1 MMSDDIERISFSAD
15 EIRARVQELGAE
27 IARDYQDA
35 SETVYCV
42 GILKGAAVFFT
53 DLVRAIDLPVT
64 LDFMQLSSYG
74 SGTSSTGDVQILLDL
89 AKSVAGRNILLIED
103 IVDSGLSMHYLMEN
117 FRHRKAKSVKL
128 CSLLSKPSRR
138 KVDVKVDYCGA
149 EVPDAFLVGYGLDYD
164 QKYRNL
170 PYLGILK
177 PEIYSK

>member
-1 MMSDDIERISFSAD
+1 MHNDLEKILFD
-15 EIRARVQELGAE
+15 EKDLAAM
-27 IARDYQDA
+27 IARLGGEITRDYA
-35 SETVYCV
+35 GEEIYAV
-42 GILKGAAVFFT
+42 GILKGAVIFYA
-53 DLVRAIDLPVT
+53 DLVRAIKLPVT

-74 SGTSSTGDVQILLDL
+74 SGTSSTGEVQILLDL

-117 FRHRKAKSVKL
+117 FNHRKAKSVKL
-128 CSLLSKPSRR
+128 CSLLSKSSCR
-138 KVDVKVDYCGA
+138 KVEVKVDYCGA

-177 PEIYSK
+177 PEIYS

>member
-1 MMSDDIERISFSAD
+1 MHNDLEKILFNEEQLAEMVERLGR
-15 EIRARVQELGAE
+15 EIT
-27 IARDYQDA
+27 RDYA
-35 SETVYCV
+35 GEEIYAV
-42 GILKGAAVFFT
+42 GILKGAVLFYA

-74 SGTSSTGDVQILLDL
+74 GGTNSTGDVQILLDL
-89 AKSVAGRNILLIED
+89 AKRVAGRNILLIED

-128 CSLLSKPSRR
+128 CALLSKPSRR
-138 KVDVKVDYCGA
+138 KVAVQVDYCGA

-170 PYLGILK
+170 PYLGVLK
-177 PEIYSK
+177 PEIYNK

>member
-1 MMSDDIERISFSAD
+1 MHNDLEKILFD
-15 EIRARVQELGAE
+15 EAQLAEMVARLGRE
-27 IARDYQDA
+27 ITRDYA
-35 SETVYCV
+35 GEEVYAV
-42 GILKGAAVFFT
+42 GILKGAVIFYA

-74 SGTSSTGDVQILLDL
+74 GGTSSTGDVQ
-89 AKSVAGRNILLIED
+89 ILLIED

-138 KVDVKVDYCGA
+138 KVDVQVDYCGA

-177 PEIYSK
+177 PEIYGS